1 MEETI
6 QIKGLSKSYDGRK
19 VIENLSFSVAAGEV
33 YGLLGANGAGKSTT
47 IECVLGTRKAD
58 SGSARILGLDPW
70 KDRKR
75 LFEQVGV
82 QFQEANYPD
91 KIKVKELCEETACL
105 YKRPAAYEKLLQK
118 FGLTDKMYAFV
129 NELSGGQ
136 KQKLF
141 IVLALIPDPRAV
153 FLDELTTGLD
163 TKARRGVWKSLQEL
177 KEQGLTIFLSSH
189 FMDEVE
195 ILCDRIGILK
205 DGGFVFE
212 GTVQEA
218 VGLSP
223 YEKLEDAYLW
233 FTGEEETDNE

>member
-6 QIKGLSKSYDGRK
+6 QVRGLSKSYTGNK
-19 VIENLSFSVAAGEV
+19 VIENLSLSIAAGEV

-47 IECVLGTRKAD
+47 IECVLGTQKAD
-58 SGSARILGLDPW
+58 SGTVQILGLDPW
-70 KDRKR
+70 ENRKQ

-82 QFQEANYPD
+82 QFQESNYPD
-91 KIKVKELCEETACL
+91 KIKVRELCEETACL
-105 YKRPAAYEKLLQK
+105 YQSPAVYSELLQK
-118 FGLTDKMYAFV
+118 FGLSDKKDAFV
-129 NELSGGQ
+129 SELSGGQ

-141 IVLALIPDPRAV
+141 VVLALIPNPKV
-153 FLDELTTGLD
+153 IFLDELTTGLD
-163 TKARRGVWKSLQEL
+163 TKARRGVWKSLQAL

-205 DGGFVFE
+205 NGGFAFE

-218 VGLSP
+218 ITLSP
-223 YEKLEDAYLW
+223 YERLEDAYLW
-233 FTGEEETDNE
+233 FTGEEETGNE

>member
-6 QIKGLSKSYDGRK
+6 QISGLSKSYDGRK
-19 VIENLSFSVAAGEV
+19 VIENLSFSVTAGEV
-33 YGLLGANGAGKSTT
+33 FGLLGANGAGKSTT
-47 IECVLGTRKAD
+47 IECVLGTRTAD

-91 KIKVKELCEETACL
+91 KIKVKELCEETTCL
-105 YKRPAAYEKLLQK
+105 YKHPVAYEKLLQK
-118 FGLTDKMYAFV
+118 FGLTDKMNALV
-129 NELSGGQ
+129 SELSGGQ

-141 IVLALIPDPRAV
+141 IVLALIPNPRVV

-163 TKARRGVWKSLQEL
+163 TKARRSVWNSLQEL

-218 VGLSP
+218 VDLSP

>member
-1 MEETI
+1 METTI
-6 QIKGLSKSYDGRK
+6 EISGLSKSYAGNK
-19 VIENLSFSVAAGEV
+19 VIENLSLSVAAGEV

-47 IECVLGTRKAD
+47 IECILGTREAD
-58 SGSARILGLDPW
+58 SGTVRILGLNPW
-70 KDRKR
+70 ENRKQ
-75 LFEQVGV
+75 LFERVGV
-82 QFQEANYPD
+82 QFQESNYPD
-91 KIKVKELCEETACL
+91 KIKVRELCEETACL
-105 YKRPAAYEKLLQK
+105 YRQPSSYGELLQK
-118 FGLTDKMYAFV
+118 FDLADKREAFV
-129 NELSGGQ
+129 SELSGGQ

-141 IVLALIPDPRAV
+141 IVLALIPNPKVV

-218 VGLSP
+218 VELSP
-223 YEKLEDAYLW
+223 HERLEDAYLW
-233 FTGEEETDNE
+233 FTGEEETGDE